1 MKRFPW
7 DILFALLLGLG
18 LGVAYAWVI
27 APRGTTNTQ
36 PTALRADFKDAY
48 RAAIAAAFAATG
60 NLPRAQARLAL
71 LGDSDS
77 VSALD
82 SQAQRLIASGAGG
95 GSGSGGGFAQADQL
109 AALAQALKNG
119 YASSSVPTPTL
130 APVAVDPSE
139 TLPPTPQDL
148 PFQLTETPLVA
159 DTEAASTPLAETQP
173 VQTESA
179 ALNPTPRPT
188 RTLVPTVGAPFTL
201 TAQDTVC
208 DANLPDGLL
217 QVFVFNSAHRQV
229 AGAKIIISWENGED
243 VFFTGFKPEVGNGY
257 ADYTM
262 TPNINYT
269 LRLEAG
275 SDIASGLIAPTCQ
288 TASGDSFLGGI
299 KLTFQQP

>member
-7 DILFALLLGLG
+7 DILLALLLGLG
-18 LGVAYAWVI
+18 LGVAYSWVI

-36 PTALRADFKDAY
+36 PTVLRADFKDSY

-77 VSALD
+77 ATALD
-82 SQAQRLIASGAGG
+82 SQAQRMIASGEF
-95 GSGSGGGFAQADQL
+95 SQADQL
-109 AALAQALKNG
+109 AALSQALKNG
-119 YASSSVPTPTL
+119 YASNPVPTPTTEI
-130 APVAVDPSE
+130 VAVDPSE

-159 DTEAASTPLAETQP
+159 ETEAANTSLPETPA
-173 VQTESA
+173 VQTESV

-188 RTLVPTVGAPFTL
+188 RTLVPTVGAPFAL

-208 DANLPDGLL
+208 DSNLPDGLL
-217 QVFVFNSAHRQV
+217 QIFVFNSAHRQV
-229 AGAKIIISWENGED
+229 AGVKIIISWDNGED
-243 VFFTGFKPEVGNGY
+243 AFFTGFKPEVGNGY
-257 ADYTM
+257 ADYVM
-262 TPNINYT
+262 TPNVNYT
-269 LRLEAG
+269 VRLAAG
-275 SDIASGLIAPTCQ
+275 SDVATGLIAPTCQ
-288 TASGDSFLGGI
+288 TASGEAFLGGL